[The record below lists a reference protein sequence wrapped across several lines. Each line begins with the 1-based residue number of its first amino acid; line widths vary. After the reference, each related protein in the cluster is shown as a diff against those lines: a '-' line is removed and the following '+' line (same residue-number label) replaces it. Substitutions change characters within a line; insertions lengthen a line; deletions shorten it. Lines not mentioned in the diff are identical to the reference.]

1 MPDGIVPIGEIATT
15 HGIAG
20 WLKLNPYNFE
30 SPLLSALSDVI
41 LVKDKT
47 RAAVQVESARPHR
60 RQILL
65 KLCGIN
71 DIESA
76 RRWVGYTLA
85 VPEEA
90 LAPPIPGQY
99 YHYQVIGF
107 EVFDTNGGRIG
118 VVTQIWSTPGSEL
131 YVVAGLDKEH
141 LIPAVKE
148 MISEVDFAAGRM
160 IVDLPAGLLDL

>member
-1 MPDGIVPIGEIATT
+1 VSDGVVALGEIVGT

-30 SPLLSALSDVI
+30 SPLLSTLSEAI
-41 LVKDKT
+41 LIKDGT
-47 RAAVQVESARPHR
+47 RSAVEVEAARPHR

-65 KLCGIN
+65 KLRGI
-71 DIESA
+71 DIIESA
-76 RRWVGYTLA
+76 RQWVGSTLA
-85 VPEEA
+85 VPEKA
-90 LAPPIPGQY
+90 LETPAPGQY
-99 YHYQVIGF
+99 YHYQVIGLD
-107 EVFDTNGGRIG
+107 VFDTSGVRIG
-118 VVTQIWSTPGSEL
+118 TLKQIWSTPGSEL

-148 MISEVDFAAGRM
+148 IIAKVDLEAGRI

>member
-1 MPDGIVPIGEIATT
+1 VCDGLIALGKIVTT

-30 SPLLSALSDVI
+30 SPLLSALSAVI
-41 LVKDKT
+41 LVKDGT
-47 RAAVQVESARPHR
+47 HTAVEVESARPHR

-65 KLCGIN
+65 KLRGI
-71 DIESA
+71 DSIERA
-76 RRWVGYTLA
+76 RQAVGSSLT

-90 LAPPIPGQY
+90 LETPAPGQY
-99 YHYQVIGF
+99 YHYQVIGL
-107 EVFDTNGGRIG
+107 EVFDTSGARIG
-118 VVTQIWSTPGSEL
+118 TLKQIWSTPGSEL
-131 YVVAGLDKEH
+131 SVVAGLDKEH

-148 MISEVDFAAGRM
+148 IIAKVDLAAGRM

>member
-1 MPDGIVPIGEIATT
+1 VPDGIVPLGEIVTT

-20 WLKLNPYNFE
+20 WLKLNPYNSD
-30 SPLLSALSDVI
+30 SPLLSTLSEVI

-47 RAAVQVESARPHR
+47 RTAVQVDSARPHR

-65 KLCGIN
+65 KLRGID
-71 DIESA
+71 DIETA
-76 RRWVGYTLA
+76 RRCVGSTLS

-90 LAPPIPGQY
+90 LATPAPGQY
-99 YHYQVIGF
+99 YHYQVIGL
-107 EVFDTNGGRIG
+107 EVFNTNGARIG
-118 VVTQIWSTPGSEL
+118 TLKEIWSTPASEL
-131 YVVAGLDKEH
+131 YVVVGVDKEH

-148 MISEVDFAAGRM
+148 IIAEVDLAGGRM

>member
-1 MPDGIVPIGEIATT
+1 MPDGIVPLGEIVTT

-30 SPLLSALSDVI
+30 SPLLSTLSDVI
-41 LVKDKT
+41 LVKDET
-47 RAAVQVESARPHR
+47 RTAVQVESARPHR

-65 KLCGIN
+65 KLCGID

-76 RRWVGYTLA
+76 RQWLGSTLS

-90 LAPPIPGQY
+90 LATPGLGQY
-99 YHYQVIGF
+99 YHYQVIGL
-107 EVFDTNGGRIG
+107 EVFDTNGARIG
-118 VVTQIWSTPGSEL
+118 TLKEIWSTPASEL
-131 YVVAGLDKEH
+131 YVVAGVDKEH

-148 MISEVDFAAGRM
+148 IIAEVDLAAGRM
-160 IVDLPAGLLDL
+160 IVDPPAGLLDL

>member
-1 MPDGIVPIGEIATT
+1 MSDGLVALGEIVTT

-30 SPLLSALSDVI
+30 SPLLSTLSEVI
-41 LVKDKT
+41 LIKDDT
-47 RAAVQVESARPHR
+47 RTAVAVEAARPHR

-65 KLCGIN
+65 KLCGVDI
-71 DIESA
+71 IESA
-76 RRWVGYTLA
+76 RQWVGSILA
-85 VPEEA
+85 VSEKELETPA
-90 LAPPIPGQY
+90 PGQY

-107 EVFDTNGGRIG
+107 EVFDTSGARIG
-118 VVTQIWSTPGSEL
+118 ILKQIWSTAGSEL

-148 MISEVDFAAGRM
+148 IIAKVDLEAGRM

>member
-1 MPDGIVPIGEIATT
+1 MPDGIVPLGEIVTT

-30 SPLLSALSDVI
+30 SPLLSTLSDVI
-41 LVKDKT
+41 LVKDET
-47 RAAVQVESARPHR
+47 RTAVQVESARPHR

-65 KLCGIN
+65 KLCGID

-76 RRWVGYTLA
+76 RQWLGSTLS

-90 LAPPIPGQY
+90 LATPGPGQY
-99 YHYQVIGF
+99 YHYQVIGL
-107 EVFDTNGGRIG
+107 EVFDTNGARIG
-118 VVTQIWSTPGSEL
+118 TLKEIWSTPASEL
-131 YVVAGLDKEH
+131 YVVAGVDKEH

-148 MISEVDFAAGRM
+148 IIAEVDLAAGRM
-160 IVDLPAGLLDL
+160 IVDPPAGLLDL

>member
-1 MPDGIVPIGEIATT
+1 VPDGIVALGEIVTT

-20 WLKLNPYNFE
+20 WLKLNPYNSE
-30 SPLLSALSDVI
+30 SPLLSTVSDVI
-41 LVKDKT
+41 LVKDET
-47 RAAVQVESARPHR
+47 HTPVQVESARPHR

-65 KLCGIN
+65 KLRGID

-76 RRWVGYTLA
+76 RRCVGSTLS

-90 LAPPIPGQY
+90 LATPAPGQY

-107 EVFDTNGGRIG
+107 EVFDTNGARIG
-118 VVTQIWSTPGSEL
+118 TLKEIWSTPASEL
-131 YVVAGLDKEH
+131 YVVAGVDKEH

-148 MISEVDFAAGRM
+148 IITEVDLAAGRM

>member
-20 WLKLNPYNFE
+20 WLKLNPYNLD
-30 SPLLSALSDVI
+30 SPLLSALTEVI
-41 LVKDKT
+41 LVKDEAQT
-47 RAAVQVESARPHR
+47 AIEVESARPHR

-76 RRWVGYTLA
+76 RRWVGSTLA

-99 YHYQVIGF
+99 YHYQVIGL

>member
-1 MPDGIVPIGEIATT
+1 VPDGIVALGEIVTT

-30 SPLLSALSDVI
+30 SPLLSTLSDVI
-41 LVKDKT
+41 LVKDET
-47 RAAVQVESARPHR
+47 RTAVQVESARSHR

-65 KLCGIN
+65 KLCGID

-76 RRWVGYTLA
+76 RQWVGSTLS

-90 LAPPIPGQY
+90 LATPAPGHY
-99 YHYQVIGF
+99 YHYQVIGL
-107 EVFDTNGGRIG
+107 EVFDTNGARIG
-118 VVTQIWSTPGSEL
+118 TLKEIWSTPASEL
-131 YVVAGLDKEH
+131 YVVAGIDKEH

-148 MISEVDFAAGRM
+148 IIAEVDLAAGRM
-160 IVDLPAGLLDL
+160 IVDPPAGLLDL

>member
-1 MPDGIVPIGEIATT
+1 VPDGIVALGEIVTT

-30 SPLLSALSDVI
+30 SPLLSTLSDVI

-47 RAAVQVESARPHR
+47 RTAVQVESARPHR

-65 KLCGIN
+65 KLCGID

-76 RRWVGYTLA
+76 RQWVGSALS

-90 LAPPIPGQY
+90 LATLAPGQY
-99 YHYQVIGF
+99 YHYQVIGL
-107 EVFDTNGGRIG
+107 EVFDTNGARIG
-118 VVTQIWSTPGSEL
+118 TLKEIWSTPASEL
-131 YVVAGLDKEH
+131 YVVAGVDKEH

-148 MISEVDFAAGRM
+148 IIAEVDLAAGRM
-160 IVDLPAGLLDL
+160 IVDPPAGLLDL

>member
-1 MPDGIVPIGEIATT
+1 VSDGLIALGELVTT

-30 SPLLSALSDVI
+30 SPLLSALNQVI
-41 LVKDKT
+41 LVKDGT
-47 RAAVQVESARPHR
+47 RTAVEVESARPHR

-65 KLCGIN
+65 KLRGI
-71 DIESA
+71 DSIESA
-76 RRWVGYTLA
+76 RQAVGSTLT

-90 LAPPIPGQY
+90 LETPAPGQY
-99 YHYQVIGF
+99 YHYQVIGL
-107 EVFDTNGGRIG
+107 EVFDTSGARIG
-118 VVTQIWSTPGSEL
+118 TLKQIWSTPASEL

-148 MISEVDFAAGRM
+148 IIAKVDLAAGRM

>member
-1 MPDGIVPIGEIATT
+1 MPDGIVPLGKIVTT

-20 WLKLNPYNFE
+20 LLKLNPYNSE
-30 SPLLSALSDVI
+30 SPLLSTLRDVV
-41 LVKDKT
+41 LVRDET
-47 RAAVQVESARPHR
+47 RSAVQVQSARPHR

-65 KLCGIN
+65 KLCEID

-76 RRWVGYTLA
+76 RQWVGSILA
-85 VPEEA
+85 VREEA
-90 LAPPIPGQY
+90 LAPPAQGQY
-99 YHYQVIGF
+99 YHYQVIGL
-107 EVFDTNGGRIG
+107 EVFDTSGARIG
-118 VVTQIWSTPGSEL
+118 TLKEIWSTPASEL

-148 MISEVDFAAGRM
+148 MIAEVDLAAGRM

>member
-1 MPDGIVPIGEIATT
+1 VPDGIVALGEIVTT

-30 SPLLSALSDVI
+30 SPLLSTLSDVI
-41 LVKDKT
+41 LVKDET
-47 RAAVQVESARPHR
+47 RTAVQVESARPHR

-65 KLCGIN
+65 KLCGID

-76 RRWVGYTLA
+76 RQWVRSTLS

-90 LAPPIPGQY
+90 LATPAPGQY
-99 YHYQVIGF
+99 YHYQVIGL
-107 EVFDTNGGRIG
+107 EVFDTNGARIG
-118 VVTQIWSTPGSEL
+118 TLKEIWSTPACEL
-131 YVVAGLDKEH
+131 YVVAGVDKEH

-148 MISEVDFAAGRM
+148 IIAEVDLAAGRM
-160 IVDLPAGLLDL
+160 IVDPPAGLLDL

>member
-1 MPDGIVPIGEIATT
+1 VPDGIVPLGEIVTT

-30 SPLLSALSDVI
+30 SPLLSTLSDVI
-41 LVKDKT
+41 LVKDET
-47 RAAVQVESARPHR
+47 RTAVQVESARPHR

-65 KLCGIN
+65 KLCGID

-76 RRWVGYTLA
+76 RQWLGSTLS

-90 LAPPIPGQY
+90 LATPGPGQY
-99 YHYQVIGF
+99 YHYQVIGL
-107 EVFDTNGGRIG
+107 EVFDTNGARIG
-118 VVTQIWSTPGSEL
+118 TLKEIWSTPASEL
-131 YVVAGLDKEH
+131 YVVAGVDKEH

-148 MISEVDFAAGRM
+148 IIAEVDLAAGRM
-160 IVDLPAGLLDL
+160 IVDPPAGLLDL

>member
-1 MPDGIVPIGEIATT
+1 VPDGIVALGEIVTT

-20 WLKLNPYNFE
+20 WLKLNPYNSE
-30 SPLLSALSDVI
+30 SPLLSTVSDVI
-41 LVKDKT
+41 LVQDET
-47 RAAVQVESARPHR
+47 HTPVQVESARPHR

-65 KLCGIN
+65 KLRGID

-76 RRWVGYTLA
+76 RRCVGSTLS

-90 LAPPIPGQY
+90 FATPAPGQY
-99 YHYQVIGF
+99 YHYQVIGL
-107 EVFDTNGGRIG
+107 EVFDTNGARIG
-118 VVTQIWSTPGSEL
+118 TLKEIWSTPASEL
-131 YVVAGLDKEH
+131 YVVAGVDKEH

-148 MISEVDFAAGRM
+148 IIAEVDLAAGRM

>member
-1 MPDGIVPIGEIATT
+1 MSDGLVALGEIVTT

-30 SPLLSALSDVI
+30 SPLLSTLSEAI
-41 LVKDKT
+41 LIKDGT
-47 RAAVQVESARPHR
+47 RSTVEVEAARRHR

-65 KLCGIN
+65 KLRGVDI
-71 DIESA
+71 IESA
-76 RRWVGYTLA
+76 RQWVGSTLA
-85 VPEEA
+85 VPEKA
-90 LAPPIPGQY
+90 LETPAPGQY
-99 YHYQVIGF
+99 YHYQVIGI
-107 EVFDTNGGRIG
+107 EVFDTSGARIG
-118 VVTQIWSTPGSEL
+118 TLKQIWSTAGSEL

-148 MISEVDFAAGRM
+148 IIAKVDLEAGRM